1 MYAQSAGFSTEI
13 FGSPLLGVQLKV
25 RLRHNEKLNDH
36 LLLAGGL
43 QCPLP
48 TRPSFFNVC
57 NATLNSKPSL
67 TPSLMLSRTPLA
79 MPRKPMKPNSVS
91 SRNSASWANKPFSL
105 GPSANNNALKPTAMP
120 AQTWRARKK
129 KLHWRT
135 RFGLI
140 QIQEQIYR
148 WRCTRK
154 LLRPFSAAAAVRCR
168 GYSLGLQ
175 RVLTDFGADHSFAQ
189 AIAKVKEHYL
199 IEVPTSAAR
208 QHTNKHAAQMKEAT
222 PASASLPEGGVA
234 QVVAQT
240 DGCLIPIVKIAAKG
254 PKDRRKR
261 RQLDWQ
267 EARLSL
273 AYRAGSLEK
282 HYQATLQA
290 VEVAGAQLL
299 ECARRAGA
307 GQKSRIHCV
316 GDGAGW
322 IVRQVEDRFGGQ
334 GSYLIDFYHVS
345 EYLAKAAEAISRA
358 PQAWRRRQQQRLKS
372 NRVGK
377 VLEELTAHLEE
388 EVVEDEPA
396 PVRACWRYLSN
407 RLGNLDYKGALA
419 AGLPIGSGEIE
430 SGNRS
435 VIQARLKRSGAWW
448 KEENAEDM
456 LALRTLRASGQWESY
471 WNDLR
476 QAAA

>member
-1 MYAQSAGFSTEI
+1 M
-13 FGSPLLGVQLKV
+13 
-25 RLRHNEKLNDH
+25 
-36 LLLAGGL
+36 
-43 QCPLP
+43 
-48 TRPSFFNVC
+48 
-57 NATLNSKPSL
+57 
-67 TPSLMLSRTPLA
+67 
-79 MPRKPMKPNSVS
+79 
-91 SRNSASWANKPFSL
+91 
-105 GPSANNNALKPTAMP
+105 
-120 AQTWRARKK
+120 
-129 KLHWRT
+129 
-135 RFGLI
+135 
-140 QIQEQIYR
+140 
-148 WRCTRK
+148 
-154 LLRPFSAAAAVRCR
+154 
-168 GYSLGLQ
+168 
-175 RVLTDFGADHSFAQ
+175 LTDFGADHSFAQ

-199 IEVPTSAAR
+199 IELSASAAR
-208 QHTNKHAAQMKEAT
+208 KQTQKHAAQIKQSEPQM
-222 PASASLPEGGVA
+222 ASLPAGGVA
-234 QVVAQT
+234 QVIAQT

-254 PKDRRKR
+254 PKDCRKR

-273 AYRAGSLEK
+273 AYRAGSLAK
-282 HYQATLQA
+282 NYQATLQG

-299 ECARRAGA
+299 VCASRAGA

-322 IVRQVEDRFGGQ
+322 IVRQVEERFREQ

-345 EYLAKAAEAISRA
+345 EYLAKAGEAICRA
-358 PQAWRRRQQQRLKS
+358 PDLWRSRQQERLKRNQVS
-372 NRVGK
+372 K
-377 VLEELTAHLEE
+377 VVAELSEHLEE
-388 EVVEDEPA
+388 EAGEGEQS
-396 PVRACWRYLSN
+396 PVRACWRYLTN
-407 RLGNLDYKGALA
+407 RLESLDYKGAIE

>member
-1 MYAQSAGFSTEI
+1 MT
-13 FGSPLLGVQLKV
+13 
-25 RLRHNEKLNDH
+25 
-36 LLLAGGL
+36 
-43 QCPLP
+43 
-48 TRPSFFNVC
+48 
-57 NATLNSKPSL
+57 
-67 TPSLMLSRTPLA
+67 
-79 MPRKPMKPNSVS
+79 
-91 SRNSASWANKPFSL
+91 
-105 GPSANNNALKPTAMP
+105 
-120 AQTWRARKK
+120 
-129 KLHWRT
+129 
-135 RFGLI
+135 
-140 QIQEQIYR
+140 
-148 WRCTRK
+148 
-154 LLRPFSAAAAVRCR
+154 AAVRCR

-175 RVLTDFGADHSFAQ
+175 RVLTDFGADHSFSQ
-189 AIAKVKEHYL
+189 VVAKVKEHYL
-199 IEVPTSAAR
+199 IDV
-208 QHTNKHAAQMKEAT
+208 
-222 PASASLPEGGVA
+222 PASATRFYTQKHATQIKQSQPLAVSLPAAGVA
-234 QVVAQT
+234 QVIAET
-240 DGCLIPIVKIAAKG
+240 DGCLIPVVKIAAKG

-273 AYRAGSLEK
+273 AYRAGSVDK
-282 HYQATLQA
+282 HYQATLQE
-290 VEVAGAQLL
+290 VDVAGAQLL

-307 GQKSRIHCV
+307 GHNSRIHCL

-322 IVRQVEDRFGGQ
+322 IVRQVEEKFGEQ
-334 GSYLIDFYHVS
+334 GNYLIDFYHVS
-345 EYLAKAAEAISRA
+345 EYLARAAEAISQQ
-358 PQAWRRRQQQRLKS
+358 PQKWRRRQQERLKS

-377 VLEELTAHLEE
+377 VLDELRAHLEE
-388 EVVEDEPA
+388 EEGQA

-407 RLGNLDYKGALA
+407 RLSNLDYKGALE